1 MKYAKTMGGTLQRER
16 ESRNDH
22 DSWRLF
28 AAHDTTSIINQNIE
42 MFFLCIVQYIVQ
54 AIDQVSAAVH
64 ASDRLQN

>member
-1 MKYAKTMGGTLQRER
+1 MKYAKTMRGPYKRKR
-16 ESRNDH
+16 IKKR
-22 DSWRLF
+22 SWRLF
-28 AAHDTTSIINQNIE
+28 AAPDTTSIRNQNIE